1 MAVVKLFIKNIM
13 TKMDNIEMSKAKDK
27 LNKAT
32 KNNKTPKKISKRPKM
47 TEEEWNNTEYEILKK
62 KII

>member
-13 TKMDNIEMSKAKDK
+13 TKMDNIEMPKAKDK